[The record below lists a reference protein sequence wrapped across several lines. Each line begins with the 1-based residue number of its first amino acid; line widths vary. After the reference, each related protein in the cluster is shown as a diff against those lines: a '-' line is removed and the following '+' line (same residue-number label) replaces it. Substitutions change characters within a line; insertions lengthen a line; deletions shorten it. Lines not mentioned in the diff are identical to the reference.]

1 MTELPTGY
9 GLRPPAGRDAGPV
22 ADVVQAHDIADFG
35 EPDFTEH
42 DLLDDWNRPRFALES
57 DAWVLTGPTGKI
69 IGYAYVWEAQIDR
82 EIEADAFVLP
92 EYSGRGLGSQLL
104 DLIEQRGA
112 EIAGGRSMTLGVLA
126 STVNE
131 EKRNLLDRRGFRPS
145 RSVLRMRINLD
156 AETVDAVDPPVGVV
170 IRPFVSEDEDAV
182 RAVWI
187 DAFASHG
194 RFSPRRMD
202 EWFQS
207 RLAHPAFDPSLWQVA
222 VIPAIARSADGGVE
236 VRTGSRDR
244 EVVGAVL
251 VFDVGETGYT
261 STVAIRADARGQRI
275 GPALLHAAFGALR
288 DRGQMR
294 VLVSLDADVEAS
306 LLALYEAAGM
316 RVHERHDLFAKPLI

>member
-1 MTELPTGY
+1 MAELPTGY
-9 GLRPPAGRDAGPV
+9 SLRSPAARDAGPV

-69 IGYAYVWEAQIDR
+69 IGYAYVWEAQTDR

-92 EYSGRGLGSQLL
+92 EYAGRGLGSQLL
-104 DLIEQRGA
+104 DLIETRGA
-112 EIAGGRSMTLGVLA
+112 EIAGGRSMTLGVFA

-131 EKRNLLDRRGFRPS
+131 DKRNLLEQRGFQPS

-156 AETVDAVDPPVGVV
+156 AEPVDVVGPPAGVV
-170 IRPFVSEDEDAV
+170 IRPFVSEDEDAL

-194 RFSPRRMD
+194 RFSPRRME

-207 RLAHPAFDPSLWQVA
+207 RFAHPAFDPSLWQVA
-222 VIPAIARSADGGVE
+222 VIQSTDGPTGGSVGARVGD
-236 VRTGSRDR
+236 
-244 EVVGAVL
+244 VVGAVL